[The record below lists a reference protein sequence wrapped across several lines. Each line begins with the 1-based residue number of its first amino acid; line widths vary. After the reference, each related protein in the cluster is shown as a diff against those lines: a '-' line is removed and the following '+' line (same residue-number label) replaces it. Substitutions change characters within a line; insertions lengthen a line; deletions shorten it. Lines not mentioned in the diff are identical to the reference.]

1 MNADLRCLTVLQP
14 FASLIADGHKTIEL
28 RPWAT
33 SYRGLLVI
41 AAGKKDLTGS
51 PAIGRAWD
59 LLTRN
64 VLDPAPRGRALSLV
78 RFVDI
83 RFAKPEDS
91 EKACYDVELY
101 ARERGCRDVHAWI
114 LERVCALDLPVRGKQ
129 GLWRPDDNLRLHV
142 EDRMRAHHNEVID
155 RVVDQ
160 HRDLLVA
167 LAKR

>member
-1 MNADLRCLTVLQP
+1 MNADVRALTVLQP

-41 AAGKKDLTGS
+41 AAGKREFTGRELGS
-51 PAIGRAWD
+51 EMYAKTWGLLPFGAEVPLGRAI
-59 LLTRN
+59 
-64 VLDPAPRGRALSLV
+64 SLV
-78 RFVDI
+78 RLGDI

-101 ARERGCRDVHAWI
+101 ARERGCRDVHAWV

-129 GLWRPDDNLRLHV
+129 GLWRPDDALRLHV
-142 EDRMRAHHNEVID
+142 EDRLIATAPTPD
-155 RVVDQ
+155 
-160 HRDLLVA
+160 DLPFVLGA
-167 LAKR
+167 